1 MLDTLEQILI
11 DVARNCD
18 TITYWELV
26 QRLGLQPPHTI
37 HQAAELV
44 EMLMRLHAKTGTP
57 QLASVV
63 ISCARG
69 GLPAPGYFILLSEL
83 GLYFGSVDG
92 EDAGEFHAQEKQ
104 RLQSELRLQ
113 PESGLTTS
121 SL

>member
-1 MLDTLEQILI
+1 MSEALLMLDKLEQILI

-18 TITYWELV
+18 TITYLKLA

-44 EMLMRLHAKTGTP
+44 ETLMRLHAETGTP

-63 ISCARG
+63 ISRSRG

-83 GLYFGSVDG
+83 GLYSGSVDG
-92 EDAGEFHAQEKQ
+92 EDAREFHAQEKQ
-104 RLQSELRLQ
+104 RLQSELRRKTAL
-113 PESGLTTS
+113 
-121 SL
+121 